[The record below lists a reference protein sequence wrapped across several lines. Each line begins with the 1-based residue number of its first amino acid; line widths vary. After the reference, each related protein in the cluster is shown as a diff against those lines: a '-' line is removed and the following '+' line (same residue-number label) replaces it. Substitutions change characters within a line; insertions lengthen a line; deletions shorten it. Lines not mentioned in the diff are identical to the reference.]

1 MKFEWLVALRYL
13 RSPNRPAVLRLV
25 TLLAVLGVAAGV
37 TTLVI
42 ALSMNTGF
50 RQAIRDRLLSVTAHV
65 NLKPIS
71 PQGIHDYRALMARLE
86 NTPGVKSIE
95 PAIYNTVLLSCGGRA
110 RGIVLKG
117 IDPDLAKQAGEA
129 LRHVVAGTASFAP
142 DADGSPVLLVG
153 RILSEELKV
162 SAGDYVTLTSP
173 QGNLSPFG
181 LLPRAKRF
189 RVGGIF
195 DSGFYDYNANWGF
208 VTLSSAQT
216 LAGVGDVV
224 SLLEVRV
231 TKLDDAREVADDLVR
246 RAGPGFMATTW
257 MDENRALF
265 RALSL
270 EKLVTA
276 LFIGL
281 ITFVAGLNILV
292 VLTMTVTDR
301 ARDIA
306 VLMTMGTRRGQIRRI
321 FLLQGLA
328 VSAVGII
335 AGLIVGYGVAWIANR
350 WKLIPLNPE
359 VYAIPYVPFHA
370 NGLDAIWIAA
380 AALAISVAATIL
392 PARSAAR
399 ILPVEI
405 LRFE

>member
-1 MKFEWLVALRYL
+1 MRFESLVAWRYL
-13 RSPNRPAVLRLV
+13 RSPNRPPVLRLV

-42 ALSMNTGF
+42 ALAMNTGF

-65 NLKPIS
+65 NLKPLS
-71 PQGIHDYRALMARLE
+71 PEGIHNYQQVMQLIE
-86 NTPGVKSIE
+86 PTPGVRSIE
-95 PAIYNTVLLSCGGRA
+95 PAVYNTVLLSFGGRA

-117 IDPDLAKQAGEA
+117 VDPELALRAGEA
-129 LRHVVAGTASFAP
+129 LQHVSEGSPSFLPA
-142 DADGSPVLLVG
+142 ADEVPVLLVG
-153 RILSEELKV
+153 RILAEELKI

-173 QGNLSPFG
+173 QGTLTPFG

-195 DSGFYDYNANWGF
+195 DSGFYDYDANWGF
-208 VTLSSAQT
+208 VTLASAQN

-231 TKLDDAREVADDLVR
+231 AKLDDARQVADELLR
-246 RAGPGFMATTW
+246 RVGPGFLATTW

-306 VLMTMGTRRGQIRRI
+306 VLMAMGTRRAQIRRI
-321 FLLQGLA
+321 FVLEGLA
-328 VSAVGII
+328 VSVAGTV
-335 AGLIVGYGVAWIANR
+335 AGLVAGYGLAWILDR
-350 WKLIPLNPE
+350 WRLIRLNPE
-359 VYAIPYVPFHA
+359 IYAIPYVPFHA
-370 NGLDAIWIAA
+370 NGLDAIWIAV
-380 AALAISVAATIL
+380 AALSISVAATIL

>member
-1 MKFEWLVALRYL
+1 MNFEWLVALRYL
-13 RSPNRPAVLRLV
+13 RSPYRPAVLRLV
-25 TLLAVLGVAAGV
+25 TILAVLGVAAGV

-71 PQGIHDYRALMARLE
+71 PEGIHDYGALMARLSG
-86 NTPGVKSIE
+86 TPGVQSIE
-95 PAIYNTVLLSCGGRA
+95 PAVYNTVLLSCGGRA

-117 IDPDLAKQAGEA
+117 IDPELARKAGEA
-129 LRHVVAGTASFAP
+129 SQHMVAGSASFEP
-142 DADGSPVLLVG
+142 RADQIPVLLIG
-153 RILSEELKV
+153 RILSEELKI

-173 QGNLSPFG
+173 QGNLTPFG

-189 RVGGIF
+189 RIGGIF
-195 DSGFYDYNANWGF
+195 DSGFYDYDANWGF
-208 VTLSSAQT
+208 VTLSSAQE

-231 TKLDDAREVADDLVR
+231 KKLDDARKIADELVR

-301 ARDIA
+301 ARDVA
-306 VLMTMGTRRGQIRRI
+306 VLMAMGTRRSQIRRI
-321 FLLQGLA
+321 FMLQGLA
-328 VSAVGII
+328 VSI
-335 AGLIVGYGVAWIANR
+335 AGTTLGLVAGYGLAWIANR
-350 WKLIPLNPE
+350 WRLIPLNPE

-370 NGLDAIWIAA
+370 NGFDAIWIAV
-380 AALAISVAATIL
+380 AALAIAMAATIL

>member
-1 MKFEWLVALRYL
+1 MRFESLVAWRYL
-13 RSPNRPAVLRLV
+13 RSPNRPPVLRLV

-42 ALSMNTGF
+42 ALAMNTGF

-65 NLKPIS
+65 NLKPLS
-71 PQGIHDYRALMARLE
+71 PEGIHNYQQVMQLIE
-86 NTPGVKSIE
+86 PTPGVRSIE
-95 PAIYNTVLLSCGGRA
+95 PAVYNTVLLSFGGRA

-117 IDPDLAKQAGEA
+117 VDPELALRAGEA
-129 LRHVVAGTASFAP
+129 LQHVSEGSPSFLPA
-142 DADGSPVLLVG
+142 ADEIPVLLVG
-153 RILSEELKV
+153 RILAEELKISV
-162 SAGDYVTLTSP
+162 GDYVTLTSP
-173 QGNLSPFG
+173 QGTLTPFG

-195 DSGFYDYNANWGF
+195 DSGFYDYDANWGF
-208 VTLSSAQT
+208 VTLASAQN

-231 TKLDDAREVADDLVR
+231 AKLDDARQVADELLR
-246 RAGPGFMATTW
+246 RVGPGFLATTW

-306 VLMTMGTRRGQIRRI
+306 VLMAMGTRRAQIRRI
-321 FLLQGLA
+321 FVLEGLA
-328 VSAVGII
+328 VSVAGTV
-335 AGLIVGYGVAWIANR
+335 AGLVAGYGLAWILDR
-350 WKLIPLNPE
+350 WRLIRLNPE
-359 VYAIPYVPFHA
+359 IYAIPYVPFHA
-370 NGLDAIWIAA
+370 NGLDAIWIAV
-380 AALAISVAATIL
+380 AALSISVAATIL

>member
-1 MKFEWLVALRYL
+1 MTFEWLVALRYL

-37 TTLVI
+37 TTLVV

-65 NLKPIS
+65 NIKPVS
-71 PQGIHDYRALMARLE
+71 PQGIEDYKALIAKLSG
-86 NTPGVKSIE
+86 TPGVQSIV
-95 PAIYNTVLLSCGGRA
+95 PAIYSTVLLSSGTHPHPL
-110 RGIVLKG
+110 VLKG
-117 IDPDLAKQAGEA
+117 VDPELERNAGSA
-129 LRHVVAGTASFAP
+129 LKHIVSGTDQFAP
-142 DADGSPVLLVG
+142 DADGIPALVIG
-153 RILSEELKV
+153 HLMAEDLKI
-162 SAGDYVTLTSP
+162 SAGDYVTLISP
-173 QGNLSPFG
+173 QGNLTPFG
-181 LLPRAKRF
+181 MLPLSRRF
-189 RVGGIF
+189 RVVGIF
-195 DSGFYDYNANWGF
+195 DSGFYDYDANWGF
-208 VTLSSAQT
+208 VTLKSAQS

-231 TKLDDAREVADDLVR
+231 KNLDDARKIADELVR
-246 RAGPGFMATTW
+246 RAGPGYYATTW

-301 ARDIA
+301 AKDIA
-306 VLMTMGTRRGQIRRI
+306 VLMAVGARRHQIRRI
-321 FLLQGLA
+321 FILQGLA
-328 VSAVGII
+328 ISI
-335 AGLIVGYGVAWIANR
+335 AGTAAGLAAGFGFSWIANR
-350 WKLIPLNPE
+350 WQLIPLNPE
-359 VYAIPYVPFHA
+359 VYAIPYVPFHS
-370 NGLDAIWIAA
+370 NGTDAIWIAV
-380 AALAISVAATIL
+380 AALAISIAATVL
-392 PARSAAR
+392 PARSASN
-399 ILPVEI
+399 ILPVDI

>member
-1 MKFEWLVALRYL
+1 MTFEWMVALRYL

-25 TLLAVLGVAAGV
+25 TLLAVAGVAAGV

-65 NLKPIS
+65 NLKPV
-71 PQGIHDYRALMARLE
+71 GAEGVRDYRALMERLSS
-86 NTPGVKSIE
+86 TPGVRSIE
-95 PAIYNTVLLSCGGRA
+95 PAIYDTVLLSSGGHA

-117 IDPDLAKQAGEA
+117 VDPDLERRASEA
-129 LRHVVAGTASFAP
+129 LRRIVAGQGDFSP
-142 DADGSPVLLVG
+142 DPDGIPSLIVG
-153 RILSEELKV
+153 RILADDMKI
-162 SAGDYVTLTSP
+162 SAGGYVTLTSP
-173 QGNLSPFG
+173 QGNLTPFG
-181 LLPRAKRF
+181 MLPRSRRF
-189 RVGGIF
+189 RVAGIF
-195 DSGFYDYNANWGF
+195 DSGFYDYDANWGF
-208 VTLSSAQT
+208 VTLPSAQA
-216 LAGVGDVV
+216 LAGIGDVV

-231 TKLDDAREVADDLVR
+231 VKLDDAPAVAGELLH
-246 RAGPGFMATTW
+246 RAGSGFTTTTW

-276 LFIGL
+276 VFIGL

-292 VLTMTVTDR
+292 VLTMTVTDH

-306 VLMTMGTRRGQIRRI
+306 VLMAMGARRRQIRHVFI
-321 FLLQGLA
+321 LQGLF
-328 VSAVGII
+328 VSVMGTI
-335 AGLIVGYGVAWIANR
+335 AGLVAGYAFAWVADR
-350 WKLIPLNPE
+350 WQLIPLNPE

-370 NGLDAIWIAA
+370 SAFDAVWIAA
-380 AALAISVAATIL
+380 AALAISIAATIF
-392 PARSAAR
+392 PARSAAG

>member
-71 PQGIHDYRALMARLE
+71 PEGIHDYRAQMARLSGA
-86 NTPGVKSIE
+86 PGVRSIE

-117 IDPDLAKQAGEA
+117 VDPDLALRTGEA
-129 LRHVVAGTASFAP
+129 LQRVTSGSAGFTPAS
-142 DADGSPVLLVG
+142 DGIPVLLVG
-153 RILSEELKV
+153 RILADELKI

-173 QGNLSPFG
+173 QGNLTPFG
-181 LLPRAKRF
+181 MLPRAKRF

-195 DSGFYDYNANWGF
+195 DSGFYDYDANWGF
-208 VTLSSAQT
+208 VTLSSAQA

-231 TKLDDAREVADDLVR
+231 TKLDDARAVADELVR

-306 VLMTMGTRRGQIRRI
+306 VLMAMGTRRGQIRRI
-321 FLLQGLA
+321 FVLQGIV
-328 VSAVGII
+328 VSVVGIL
-335 AGLIVGYGVAWIANR
+335 AGLAAGYGLAWIADR
-350 WKLIPLNPE
+350 WRLIPLNPE

-370 NGLDAIWIAA
+370 NGFDAIWIAA
-380 AALAISVAATIL
+380 AALAISIAATIL

-405 LRFE
+405 LRYE